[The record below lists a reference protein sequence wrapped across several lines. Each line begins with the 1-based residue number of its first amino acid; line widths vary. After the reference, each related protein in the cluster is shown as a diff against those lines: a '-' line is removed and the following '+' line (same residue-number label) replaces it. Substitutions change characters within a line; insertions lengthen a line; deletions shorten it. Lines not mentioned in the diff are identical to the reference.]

1 MLRKLFQKAAYMLSI
16 NSQAGTEKIRAAN
29 QVDAD
34 IAKRAAAK
42 AAMPMTAL
50 DAVHTENCR
59 VLPDRRDLLRHL
71 PKGGIAAEIGAA
83 FGDFS
88 KEIFALNQPAQLHL
102 IDAWET
108 QRYRKGLDQIK
119 DDLADKIA
127 AEALV
132 IHQGYST
139 ERLAE
144 CADDFFDWVYIDTNH
159 TYETT
164 YQELVLSAQ
173 KTKPQGLIAGHD
185 FCTGNIVKPV
195 LYGVVQA
202 VNEFC
207 VKHGWQY
214 RYITLE
220 SHGHFS
226 FCLSRIRPS

>member
-1 MLRKLFQKAAYMLSI
+1 MLDKDTSTKDPATARI
-16 NSQAGTEKIRAAN
+16 NAE
-29 QVDAD
+29 
-34 IAKRAAAK
+34 IAERTTAR
-42 AAMPMTAL
+42 AAMPVVNL
-50 DAVHTENCR
+50 DPVHTENCR
-59 VLPDRRDLLRHL
+59 VLPDRRDLLRRL
-71 PKGGIAAEIGAA
+71 PKGGIGAEIGAA

-108 QRYRKGLDQIK
+108 ARYRSGLNRIK
-119 DDLADKIA
+119 EDFAEKIA
-127 AEALV
+127 CETLV

-144 CADDFFDWVYIDTNH
+144 CADDFFDWIYIDTNH

-164 YQELVLSAQ
+164 YEELVFGAQ
-173 KTKPQGLIAGHD
+173 KTKAGGLIAGHD
-185 FCTGNIVKPV
+185 FCTGNVVKPV

-207 VKHGWQY
+207 VTHGWQY
-214 RYITLE
+214 RYLTLE

-226 FCLSRIRPS
+226 FCLGRVGH

>member
-1 MLRKLFQKAAYMLSI
+1 MLDNNTSAD
-16 NSQAGTEKIRAAN
+16 TEKDQTTTKLN
-29 QVDAD
+29 LE
-34 IAKRAAAK
+34 IAERTAAK
-42 AAMPMTAL
+42 AAMPMADL
-50 DAVHTENCR
+50 DGAHTENCR
-59 VLPDRRDLLRHL
+59 VLPDRRHLLRRL
-71 PKGGIAAEIGAA
+71 PQGGIAAEIGAA

-102 IDAWET
+102 IDAWVTE
-108 QRYRKGLDQIK
+108 RYRKGLDQIK

-127 AEALV
+127 ADALL

-226 FCLSRIRPS
+226 FCLGRIGLP